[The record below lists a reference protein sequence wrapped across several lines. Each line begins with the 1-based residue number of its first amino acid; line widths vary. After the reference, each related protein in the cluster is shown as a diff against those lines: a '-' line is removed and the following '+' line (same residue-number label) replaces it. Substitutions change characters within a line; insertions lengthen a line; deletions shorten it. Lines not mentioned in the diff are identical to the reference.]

1 VILGLE
7 EQFGVPVKLVGTGEQ
22 ATDLELFDP
31 LAYVESL
38 FEAAA

>member
-1 VILGLE
+1 
-7 EQFGVPVKLVGTGEQ
+7 VGTGEQ